1 MPIPLP
7 DLDDRTWADLMA
19 ELRSQLPRT
28 APGWTDHN
36 PSDPGITLLELQ
48 AWISEL
54 LMYRLGRVPAST
66 RRAFLRHFG
75 MEPRPPAVART
86 VVALRLAPLAP
97 ATPLSAGQIVTNDAG
112 DIRFSTVEPVDL
124 SPAWL
129 EQSTGEPTS
138 RSQLIARGS
147 GRVTDV
153 TAANRLRD
161 GVFHPFGPTPRD
173 GDSLEL
179 GFDTA
184 PAPAGIR
191 ARLQVWTQTW
201 ADDDS
206 DLPGVRSAGG
216 DWTRHPGI
224 ETVWEYWAGA
234 LGWRPAAQVD
244 DQTRGLTFSGPVIL
258 AGLDDHRP
266 GPGDGLYRIRCRIVS
281 GPQEYRPRLQRIAIN
296 AVPAEHAV
304 IAAPGLLATSRGEAG
319 QAYLLGY
326 APVVAGSLRLTV
338 GSEPEPWHEVPDW
351 DRSRPFDRHVRLDPD
366 RGLVEF
372 GDGRTGFVPAAGEAV
387 TVSEIKVGGGSPG
400 NVAAGTLQRIDGVGA
415 AVVQPLDATGGA
427 QAEPLSQAQGRL
439 LDRLAAPQRAVTAH
453 DLEALAMRAPG
464 LAVRRARAVAEQH
477 PAYPGLRVPGAVSLV
492 VLTANGT
499 ASDAVVRAVRCWLEP
514 RRPLGCELHV
524 TGPCW
529 RPVSVHATLHAVQGS
544 APGLA
549 DRAQAAL
556 DAFFHPLTGGPDGVG
571 WPFGRDVYRTEVAAA
586 LADVP
591 GVDRVGDLD
600 LFGADESAATCASV
614 PLCPTDLVR
623 SLPHVLQ
630 IVEG

>member
-1 MPIPLP
+1 
-7 DLDDRTWADLMA
+7 
-19 ELRSQLPRT
+19 
-28 APGWTDHN
+28 
-36 PSDPGITLLELQ
+36 
-48 AWISEL
+48 
-54 LMYRLGRVPAST
+54 
-66 RRAFLRHFG
+66 
-75 MEPRPPAVART
+75 
-86 VVALRLAPLAP
+86 
-97 ATPLSAGQIVTNDAG
+97 
-112 DIRFSTVEPVDL
+112 
-124 SPAWL
+124 
-129 EQSTGEPTS
+129 
-138 RSQLIARGS
+138 
-147 GRVTDV
+147 
-153 TAANRLRD
+153 
-161 GVFHPFGPTPRD
+161 
-173 GDSLEL
+173 
-179 GFDTA
+179 
-184 PAPAGIR
+184 
-191 ARLQVWTQTW
+191 
-201 ADDDS
+201 
-206 DLPGVRSAGG
+206 
-216 DWTRHPGI
+216 
-224 ETVWEYWAGA
+224 
-234 LGWRPAAQVD
+234 
-244 DQTRGLTFSGPVIL
+244 
-258 AGLDDHRP
+258 
-266 GPGDGLYRIRCRIVS
+266 
-281 GPQEYRPRLQRIAIN
+281 
-296 AVPAEHAV
+296 
-304 IAAPGLLATSRGEAG
+304 
-319 QAYLLGY
+319 
-326 APVVAGSLRLTV
+326 
-338 GSEPEPWHEVPDW
+338 
-351 DRSRPFDRHVRLDPD
+351 
-366 RGLVEF
+366 VEF